1 MLINFVVIFQI
12 ATGYNLSD
20 KIPQSSISHLTSL
33 SGCYQNSI
41 FIDPTT
47 QSEIIEIAMS
57 FESNKASGY
66 DNIPMAVVQHS
77 IGIISRPLAHIIN
90 LSISHGIVPDEMKIA
105 RDLFLF
111 FRVSP
116 SF

>member
-1 MLINFVVIFQI
+1 MDAGF
-12 ATGYNLSD
+12 LS
-20 KIPQSSISHLTSL
+20 
-33 SGCYQNSI
+33 
-41 FIDPTT
+41 
-47 QSEIIEIAMS
+47 IAMS

-105 RDLFLF
+105 RLIPLFKAGDQAVLQIIDLFLF